1 MSALSFNGIS
11 LTPGD
16 AILRRDL
23 HAALGGQTQSGI
35 SPSRR
40 APVVLLF
47 SDPSSCEQ
55 HGYFDGW
62 HEDGFFHYSGEGQHG
77 DQVMSRGNKAIRD
90 HLTDGREL
98 HVFLSNGNGRP
109 VTYAGQFE
117 CIDNYQVDAPEG
129 NDGPLRTMI
138 MFRLC
143 PIDSIAPT
151 KASTVS
157 PAASTAVDEVSVE
170 QYMTERMLLYPSR
183 EPIEAER
190 REAKLVQDYKSFAEK
205 QGRVMVRLR
214 IQPQAEAKPLFTD
227 LFDRTSNLLIEA
239 KGTVTREAI
248 RMSIGQLLDY
258 RRFVTPSPRLA
269 VLVPQGLRADLRNL
283 LTSNGIG
290 VIEQVDD
297 GFSEQVP

>member
-1 MSALSFNGIS
+1 MSALSSNGVS
-11 LTPGD
+11 LTPGGS
-16 AILRRDL
+16 ILRREL

-35 SPSRR
+35 SPSSRT
-40 APVVLLF
+40 PVVLLF
-47 SDPSSCEQ
+47 SDPASGEQ

-62 HEDGFFHYSGEGQHG
+62 HDDGLFHYSGEGQHG

-98 HVFLSNGNGRP
+98 HVFLGNGKGRP

-129 NDGPLRTMI
+129 NDGPLRTVI
-138 MFRLC
+138 MFRLR
-143 PIDSIAPT
+143 PLDSITPT

-157 PAASTAVDEVSVE
+157 PATSTAVEDVPVE
-170 QYMTERMLLYPSR
+170 QHMTERMLLDPSR

-190 REAKLVQDYKSFAEK
+190 REAKLVQDYKRFAEK

-227 LFDRTSNLLIEA
+227 LFERAANLLIEA

-248 RMSIGQLLDY
+248 RMAIGQLLDY

-269 VLVPQGLRADLRNL
+269 VLVPDGLRADLRHL
-283 LTSNGIG
+283 LVSNGIG
-290 VIEQVDD
+290 VIEPVDD
-297 GFSEQVP
+297 GFSEQAP

>member
-1 MSALSFNGIS
+1 
-11 LTPGD
+11 
-16 AILRRDL
+16 
-23 HAALGGQTQSGI
+23 
-35 SPSRR
+35 
-40 APVVLLF
+40 VVLLF

-55 HGYFDGW
+55 HGYLDGW